1 MWKRQ
6 CDYNKLGS
14 GLVDQLDNAIPLHI
28 GTFLKLG
35 LQPDPDKRGDMDLQE
50 IYLMLRLQAAVLC
63 QSQQKEV
70 QQQQQYTKHQH
81 NHQQLIQE
89 QQNRH
94 HHQTKPPTGFKQH
107 QHGWEAVKERM
118 KKCNNSTV
126 TEFSSPL
133 SQSPVRPKDSRH
145 ENSTQTV
152 HVLNECL
159 EEETETSD
167 DPIVGWIIHIL
178 FFWIDLFISYFC
190 KEERGIVHHLNR
202 HFALNLHHGIC
213 LSLPTTTLTF
223 PGNHVSADLVNRS
236 Y

>member
-1 MWKRQ
+1 MPWLSPECVRGESLSKISDVYSFCCLVFETCTENLPWAELETQIIDQMWKRQ

-94 HHQTKPPTGFKQH
+94 HHQTKPPTGFKQQ

-133 SQSPVRPKDSRH
+133 SQSPGRSKDSRH

-152 HVLNECL
+152 HLLNECL

-167 DPIVGWIIHIL
+167 DPIVG
-178 FFWIDLFISYFC
+178 
-190 KEERGIVHHLNR
+190 
-202 HFALNLHHGIC
+202 
-213 LSLPTTTLTF
+213 
-223 PGNHVSADLVNRS
+223 
-236 Y
+236 

>member
-1 MWKRQ
+1 MPWLSPECVRGESLSKISDVYSFCCLVFETCTENLPWAELETQIIDQMWKRQ

-35 LQPDPDKRGDMDLQE
+35 LQPDPEKRGDMDLQE

-94 HHQTKPPTGFKQH
+94 HHQTKPRTGFKQQ
-107 QHGWEAVKERM
+107 QHGWDAVKERM

-133 SQSPVRPKDSRH
+133 SHSPVRKKSPSRH

-152 HVLNECL
+152 HLLNECL

-167 DPIVGWIIHIL
+167 DPIVG
-178 FFWIDLFISYFC
+178 
-190 KEERGIVHHLNR
+190 
-202 HFALNLHHGIC
+202 
-213 LSLPTTTLTF
+213 
-223 PGNHVSADLVNRS
+223 
-236 Y
+236 